1 MPLKRIVTNKT
12 LYKAFEKQRSSSK
25 LADSFCTIQFL
36 ILKSSSNPKVRIF
49 RLQEQT
55 NLFLIGKNVLIVM
68 VPILIN
74 KDVFE
79 PSYNN
84 LKFMVRNGNYI
95 FTNQ

>member
-55 NLFLIGKNVLIVM
+55 YFSLAKMCLFVM